1 MYTIPTQELIYMG
14 RKIQVR
20 RKELGLTQEQLAEK
34 IGCSLTHL
42 CRIEGGFKPGLDAL
56 LRLCR
61 VLGYSLDELLG
72 IYPPDNPV
80 MQEIFSCILSRP
92 LREQYLALKALEQLF
107 SIIDRLRDPKEDFLS

>member
-1 MYTIPTQELIYMG
+1 MYSIPPLELVCMG

-20 RKELGLTQEQLAEK
+20 RKELGLTQEQLSEK
-34 IGCSLTHL
+34 IVCSLTHL

-72 IYPPDNPV
+72 ICPPDNPV
-80 MQEIFSCILSRP
+80 MQEISNRVLSRP
-92 LREQYLALKALEQLF
+92 LREQHLALQTLEQLF
-107 SIIDRLRDPKEDFLS
+107 SVIDRLKDPDEDFLS